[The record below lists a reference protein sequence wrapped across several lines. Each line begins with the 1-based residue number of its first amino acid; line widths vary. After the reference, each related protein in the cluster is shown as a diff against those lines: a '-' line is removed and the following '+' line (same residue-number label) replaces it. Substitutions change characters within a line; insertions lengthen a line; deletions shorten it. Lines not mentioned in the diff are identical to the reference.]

1 MFSTC
6 VPMFSLEG
14 LLRETYPDHHEVS
27 KAQSF
32 LLEVSKLEQKT
43 SGYVGGFK

>member
-1 MFSTC
+1 
-6 VPMFSLEG
+6 MFSLEG

-27 KAQSF
+27 TAQSF